1 MKPKKMY
8 AEVNLLEL
16 TFRNGKPWLDQV
28 GISYIKVTDE
38 PESGKDNQDDEVC
51 FTMTSKEWE
60 RWNPCT
66 PLYDNIFAWGFADPC
81 SSLEEGSC
89 FGLDE
94 DIPPMRMAIVDKDG
108 LKLDDVQQY
117 LPLNYG
123 AYRRPDGRIQITGRD
138 DGGRYPGRFSLD
150 GYVIKVLAEK
160 GIPAREFTSMDVEAR
175 VWQKEDN

>member
-1 MKPKKMY
+1 MKPKKMSV
-8 AEVNLLEL
+8 EVTLIEL
-16 TFRNGKPWLDQV
+16 TVNPDGKPGLKKVRQH
-28 GISYIKVTDE
+28 YIKVTDE
-38 PESGKDNQDDEVC
+38 PESGYFNPDEVC

-60 RWNPCT
+60 SHDPRT
-66 PLYDNIFAWGFADPC
+66 PLYGNVFAWGCANPC
-81 SSLEEGSC
+81 NSLEE
-89 FGLDE
+89 E
-94 DIPPMRMAIVDKDG
+94 EEEEPPMRMAIVDKDG

-138 DGGRYPGRFSLD
+138 DGGARWTLD

>member
-28 GISYIKVTDE
+28 GISLIEVTDE

-60 RWNPCT
+60 GWDPRT
-66 PLYDNIFAWGFADPC
+66 PLYDNVFAWGFADPC

-94 DIPPMRMAIVDKDG
+94 
-108 LKLDDVQQY
+108 
-117 LPLNYG
+117 
-123 AYRRPDGRIQITGRD
+123 
-138 DGGRYPGRFSLD
+138 
-150 GYVIKVLAEK
+150 
-160 GIPAREFTSMDVEAR
+160 
-175 VWQKEDN
+175 EDN